1 MHEMCSKL
9 SVKQPVT
16 LQVADLVS
24 WTSLVLEQN
33 SMQRCK
39 AEELL
44 AVLQCRD
51 REEVVM
57 LSGDAENVV
66 YFL

>member
-1 MHEMCSKL
+1 MHR
-9 SVKQPVT
+9 QPIL

-44 AVLQCRD
+44 AVLQVRD
-51 REEVVM
+51 KEEVVI
-57 LSGDAENVV
+57 LSGDAESVV